1 MALKVEDT
9 RVLTIDGQTIAV
21 ETLSPEVKELVTHY
35 DHWKQQAVELRSN
48 LQMIQLAM
56 QGLASQ
62 IAQAAT
68 GGGEEVAA
76 NEAEVAEDASGD
88 NPDGE

>member
-9 RVLTIDGQTIAV
+9 RVLTIDGQSIAV
-21 ETLSPEVKELVTHY
+21 ETLSPEVKELVRHY
-35 DHWKQQAVELRSN
+35 DHWKQKALELSSEMR
-48 LQMIQLAM
+48 MVQLAM

-62 IAQAAT
+62 IAQGAT
-68 GGGEEVAA
+68 ATPDADVEEVS
-76 NEAEVAEDASGD
+76 DAGAVGD